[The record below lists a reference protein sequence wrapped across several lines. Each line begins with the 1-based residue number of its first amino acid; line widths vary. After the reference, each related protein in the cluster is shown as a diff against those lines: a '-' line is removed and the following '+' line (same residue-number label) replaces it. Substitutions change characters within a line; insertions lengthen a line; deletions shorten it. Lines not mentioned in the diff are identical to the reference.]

1 MRIFEPHVHMY
12 ARVTDDYERM
22 ALAGVEATIEP
33 AFWLG
38 QPRTHAGTALDYFS
52 HLLEYE
58 ATRAANW
65 GIRLYAAIA
74 LNPREANNRALADE
88 ILARIGP
95 FLDHPRCV
103 AVGEIGFDSTTAE
116 EERVMRLQVEMALK
130 RRLPILVHAPHKEKT
145 AGIARTIKILQEMK
159 VPGDWAIID
168 HSVEETTGL
177 ILDAGYWAGHSVYP
191 VTKLTPERA
200 ANVVQKFGIERVMV
214 HSAADWGPSD
224 AMSVP
229 RVILEL
235 RKRAFPREKIQR
247 LVWDNPLSFYSRS
260 GKIQPFP

>member
-22 ALAGVEATIEP
+22 ALAGVEATVEP

-38 QPRTHAGTALDYFS
+38 QPRTHAGTFFDYFS

-58 ATRAANW
+58 ATRAANY

-74 LNPREANNRALADE
+74 MNPREANDPALSDAVIAGLE
-88 ILARIGP
+88 P

-103 AVGEIGFDSTTAE
+103 AVGEVGFDRTSPE
-116 EERVMRLQVEMALK
+116 EERALRKQVELALRK
-130 RRLPILVHAPHKEKT
+130 RLPILVHAPHQNKKQ
-145 AGIARTIKILQEMK
+145 GIERTIRVLQEMK
-159 VPGDWAIID
+159 VDPSWAVID
-168 HSVEETTGL
+168 HSTEETTGL
-177 ILDAGYWAGHSVYP
+177 IRDAGFWAGHSVYP

-200 ANVVQKFGIERVMV
+200 VNLVQRYGTERMMV

-224 AMSVP
+224 PLSVP
-229 RVILEL
+229 RTVLEM
-235 RKRAFPREKIQR
+235 RRRGFARAQIEQ
-247 LVWDNPLSFYSRS
+247 LVWTNPGTFFGQS
-260 GKIQPFP
+260 GKIPAAS

>member
-58 ATRAANW
+58 ATRAATW
-65 GIRLYAAIA
+65 GIQLFAAIA
-74 LNPREANNRALADE
+74 LNPREANNRPLADE

-103 AVGEIGFDSTTAE
+103 AVGEVGFDQTTAE
-116 EERVMRLQVEMALK
+116 EERVLRLQVEMALK
-130 RRLPILVHAPHKEKT
+130 KRLPILVHAPHRDKK
-145 AGIARTIKILQEMK
+145 AGIERTIKVLQEMK

-168 HSVEETTGL
+168 HSVEETTPL

-200 ANVVQKFGIERVMV
+200 ANVVQQCGVERVMV
-214 HSAADWGPSD
+214 HSAADWGHSD
-224 AMSVP
+224 PLSVP

-235 RKRAFPREKIQR
+235 RKRGVPRATIQR
-247 LVWDNPLSFYSRS
+247 LVWDNPYSFYARS
-260 GKIQPFP
+260 GKIPAIP

>member
-22 ALAGVEATIEP
+22 ALSGIEATIEP

-38 QPRTHAGTALDYFS
+38 QPRTHAGTFLDYFS

-58 ATRAANW
+58 ATRAANY
-65 GIRLYAAIA
+65 GIRLFAAIA
-74 LNPREANNRALADE
+74 VNPREANQSAMADE
-88 ILARIGP
+88 VLAKIGP

-103 AVGEIGFDSTTAE
+103 AVGEVGFDQATAA
-116 EERVMRLQVEMALK
+116 EERVFRLQVEMALRK
-130 RRLPILVHAPHKEKT
+130 RLPILVHAPHKEKK
-145 AGIARTIKILQEMK
+145 AGIERTIRVLQEMK
-159 VPGDWAIID
+159 VPGGSAVID
-168 HSVEETTGL
+168 HSVQDTTGI

-200 ANVVQKFGIERVMV
+200 VNLLKQFGLERMMV

-224 AMSVP
+224 PLSVP
-229 RVILEL
+229 RTVLEM
-235 RKRAFPREKIQR
+235 RRRGFSPAEIERVVWTNPR
-247 LVWDNPLSFYSRS
+247 SFYAQS
-260 GKIQPFP
+260 GRLPSW